1 MKKILTYLM
10 ILIGALILFSCD
22 KPAPTQLVDDTNN
35 EDDGNFLLLCICVG
49 GFNNTG
55 EFCRNRNPS
64 DEQLVQRRMPIS
76 SGRAMVGI
84 VHQ

>member
-1 MKKILTYLM
+1 MSIC
-10 ILIGALILFSCD
+10 IIGGEED
-22 KPAPTQLVDDTNN
+22 DDVVVDDTNN

-64 DEQLVQRRMPIS
+64 DEQLVERRMPIS